1 MEKDKNKTIE
11 FLNYIKNPLSETSI
25 AILYDANSVRFDKCQ
40 LYSDFVCSLLMLVF
54 DTYLGDVITTE
65 KQQIEHFN
73 WCWDKVVNN
82 FNEEG
87 IRINSKKLY
96 NYFLEFMLEVFYNY
110 EDKNVYGYIDNG
122 ILKIWYE
129 VFIYDK
135 QKTQAD
141 IDTMVEIYKIFEKS
155 IIIE

>member
-1 MEKDKNKTIE
+1 
-11 FLNYIKNPLSETSI
+11 
-25 AILYDANSVRFDKCQ
+25 
-40 LYSDFVCSLLMLVF
+40 
-54 DTYLGDVITTE
+54 
-65 KQQIEHFN
+65 
-73 WCWDKVVNN
+73 
-82 FNEEG
+82 
-87 IRINSKKLY
+87 
-96 NYFLEFMLEVFYNY
+96 MLEVFYNY

>member
-73 WCWDKVVNN
+73 WCWVTNKEN
-82 FNEEG
+82 FVKEG
-87 IRINSKKLY
+87 LLFDSKKLY
-96 NYFLEFMLEVFYNY
+96 DYFLEFMLEMFYSIA
-110 EDKNVYGYIDNG
+110 DKKES
-122 ILKIWYE
+122 LR
-129 VFIYDK
+129 
-135 QKTQAD
+135 
-141 IDTMVEIYKIFEKS
+141 EK
-155 IIIE
+155 

>member
-1 MEKDKNKTIE
+1 MDDDYNKIS
-11 FLNYIKNPLSETSI
+11 FLAYIHNPISKE
-25 AILYDANSVRFDKCQ
+25 SVSVIYASNNIKYDKCE
-40 LYSDFVCSLLMLVF
+40 LYSDFVQSLLMLIF
-54 DTYLGDVITTE
+54 DTYMGDENMDIDD
-65 KQQIEHFN
+65 QIKHFN